1 MENSRRKFFKTLGAV
16 AALSATQK
24 VIGMPAIIQNL
35 YAPSSLIRGVQVG
48 AITYS
53 FREMA
58 DQSAEAV
65 LEYVRSCGISAIELM
80 GDPAEAFAGGP
91 KSTIDFRVMS
101 NIFRKR
107 QAKQELSSDE
117 QKQLVAFMKE
127 REAIGIQRTEW
138 RKTADMKDFEKL
150 RKMYKKA
157 GVSIYA
163 FKPDAFS
170 VRNLD
175 SDIHFGMRAAKALG
189 AQSVTLEHPADDA
202 HTLKLGKIAETYG
215 LKVGYHGHEQQT
227 FGFWDTA
234 LSQSPANSLNLDLGH
249 FVAAGNPN
257 PLDIITQ
264 KHANISSMHIKDRQS
279 KANGGANLVWG
290 SGDTPIKEALV
301 MMRDQK
307 YKFPATIEL
316 EYKIPEGS
324 DSVKEVK
331 KCVDLCR
338 TMLEA

>member
-16 AALSATQK
+16 AALSAGQK

-35 YAPSSLIRGVQVG
+35 YAPSSLIRGVQIG
-48 AITYS
+48 CITYS

-58 DQSAEAV
+58 EQSAESV
-65 LEYVRSCGISAIELM
+65 LEYVRTCGISAIELM

-91 KSTIDFRVMS
+91 KSKVNFGSMA

-107 QAKQELSSDE
+107 QAKQELTEDE
-117 QKQLVAFMKE
+117 QKQLAAFTKE
-127 REAIGIQRTEW
+127 REAIGIQRSEW
-138 RKTADMKDFEKL
+138 RKNADMKEFEKL
-150 RKMYKKA
+150 KKMYNKA

-163 FKPDAFS
+163 FKPDAFG
-170 VRNLD
+170 VKNAD

-189 AQSVTLEHPADDA
+189 AKSVTLEHPSDDA

-215 LKVGYHGHEQQT
+215 IKVGYHGHEQQT
-227 FGFWDTA
+227 FSFWDTA

-249 FVAAGNPN
+249 FVSAGNPN
-257 PLDIITQ
+257 PLEIIKQ
-264 KHANISSMHIKDRQS
+264 KHANITSMHIKDRQS

-301 MMRDQK
+301 LMRDNK
-307 YKFPATIEL
+307 YKFPASIEL

-331 KCVDLCR
+331 KCMDLCR
-338 TMLEA
+338 TMLES